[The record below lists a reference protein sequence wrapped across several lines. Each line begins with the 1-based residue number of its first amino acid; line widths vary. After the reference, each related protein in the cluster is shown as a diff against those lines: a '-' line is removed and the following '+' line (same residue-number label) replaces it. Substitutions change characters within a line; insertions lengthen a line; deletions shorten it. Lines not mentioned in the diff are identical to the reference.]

1 VVPSVSLCDKGVMM
15 KTTII
20 DGIEYQLIPVGMK
33 KEEVYSDWRLPTIE
47 ELLTLVDYTKYS
59 PASFDE
65 AVKPDLYWSSTTNAN
80 YNGFA
85 WVVGFYGG
93 YSSSYDKDSEH
104 DVRVRFC
111 RDGADGLE
119 WSETVGEMNWHDA
132 MELPTYYQ
140 GKVTFRNSK

>member
-1 VVPSVSLCDKGVMM
+1 M
-15 KTTII
+15 KTIMI
-20 DGIEYQLIPVGMK
+20 DGIEYDLVPK
-33 KEEVYSDWRLPTIE
+33 AKEVETIYSDWRLPTIE

-65 AVKPDLYWSSTTNAN
+65 AVKSDDWYWSSTTHA
-80 YNGFA
+80 YDSDYA

-93 YSSSYDKDSEH
+93 YSSGYDKDNEH

-132 MELPTYYQ
+132 MELAPTYYQ